1 MSALSLSGAG
11 AASAEFSGRRGIAP
25 GSDRGSR
32 GGGTGGAAAV
42 AGAAGG
48 THSSSF
54 GQFGAMAS
62 CVHIRLPPSFAS
74 ALAGHRHMHVLIAGI
89 TQAAAQN
96 NLRCQPI
103 LTAASG
109 VGHREQCLGSARNG
123 GAGCRPAA
131 AFQRQTI
138 RRDAFPPERQGGG
151 AWWLTRFPALP
162 LLCVIAAA
170 SSRPRSGVQLHTTT
184 CHSFHTAHAR
194 HRAPLAS
201 RIRARGWRLI
211 IRSDVCREVHHLRLA
226 PARQQPPS
234 TTLPSRPGRRCP
246 TLARGRAASG
256 GRARRMSAARLG
268 VCARAGWPWA
278 S

>member
-62 CVHIRLPPSFAS
+62 CVHIRLPPSSAS

-151 AWWLTRFPALP
+151 AWLPGAPVAVCHRCCIISATIGRPATHHHLPFSPHCTRSAQSSPSEQDPCARMATHHPERCVQGSPPPEARSRSAAASFDHAAISPGPALP
-162 LLCVIAAA
+162 DF
-170 SSRPRSGVQLHTTT
+170 SSWQGGQRRPRTTDVSGAAGRVRTSGV
-184 CHSFHTAHAR
+184 AV
-194 HRAPLAS
+194 
-201 RIRARGWRLI
+201 G
-211 IRSDVCREVHHLRLA
+211 
-226 PARQQPPS
+226 
-234 TTLPSRPGRRCP
+234 
-246 TLARGRAASG
+246 
-256 GRARRMSAARLG
+256 
-268 VCARAGWPWA
+268 
-278 S
+278 